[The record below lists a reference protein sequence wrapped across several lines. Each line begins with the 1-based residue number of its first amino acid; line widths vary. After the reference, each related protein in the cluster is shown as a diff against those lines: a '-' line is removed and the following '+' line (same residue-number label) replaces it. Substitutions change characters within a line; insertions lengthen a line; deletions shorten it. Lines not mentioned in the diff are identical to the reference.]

1 MSPAG
6 DSIADTPESAPT
18 SAVSSAAPAAASAP
32 TPATGDRLLDPEFM
46 KKLDRWSL
54 AVRRTLGGQYAGD
67 RRSHRHGHSIEFAD
81 FRNYVAGDDTRFV
94 DWNLYARMERL
105 YLKLFLHEEEL
116 NVHLLVDLSES
127 MAFGKPTKAW
137 MAKRLA
143 AALGYLSLTSQDGV
157 SVTVGSGAISPREGL
172 FPLARGKGYGPRLIR
187 FLETAKPGGRL
198 GLAPFVDSA
207 LGRIRRPGL
216 VILISDLMD
225 DGHEAAI
232 RAITARRHEG
242 IVFHV
247 LSEDEWDP
255 DLKGDLRLIDAEDEA
270 ATEIS
275 ITPELMR
282 RYKERV
288 RGWSAGVEQF
298 CGKRGITYLRLVG
311 APSIEEAVLGSLR
324 RLGRL
329 G

>member
-1 MSPAG
+1 MSGAE
-6 DSIADTPESAPT
+6 AD
-18 SAVSSAAPAAASAP
+18 APAAGVGALSAP
-32 TPATGDRLLDPEFM
+32 PAASPPAEPGERLLDPEFM

-67 RRSHRHGHSIEFAD
+67 RRSQRHGHSIEFAD
-81 FRNYVAGDDTRFV
+81 FRNYVAGDDIRFV

-127 MAFGKPTKAW
+127 MTFGKPAKAW
-137 MAKRLA
+137 LARRLA

-157 SVTVGSGAISPREGL
+157 SVTLGSGVMSPREGL

-187 FLETAKPGGRL
+187 FLEQARPGGRL
-198 GLAPFVDSA
+198 GLAAFVESA
-207 LGRIRRPGL
+207 LARIRRPGL

-225 DGHEAAI
+225 EHHETAL

-247 LSEDEWDP
+247 LSSEEWDP
-255 DLKGDLRLIDAEDEA
+255 DFKGDLRLIDAEDETP
-270 ATEIS
+270 TEIS

-288 RGWSAGVEQF
+288 RAWSADVEQF
-298 CGKRGITYLRLVG
+298 CGRRGITYLRLVG